1 MGKGQQVH
9 GEGNYEASRT
19 YNDATKRFVDSGRV
33 DKAAHDAAP
42 ATDAEALQLAA
53 AEAEGKRRAKEED
66 PMLMRKAPS
75 KAPKKRAP
83 GTDNTQKRA
92 PGERDDD
99 TPEIAPEDTHTP
111 KPGGD
116 A

>member
-1 MGKGQQVH
+1 MGKGQQVQ

-19 YNDATKRFVDSGRV
+19 YNEATKRFVESGKV

-53 AEAEGKRRAKEED
+53 AEAEGKSRAKEED
-66 PMLMRKAPS
+66 PMLTRKAPT
-75 KAPKKRAP
+75 KRAP
-83 GTDNTQKRA
+83 GADDTEKRA
-92 PGERDDD
+92 PGEGDDD
-99 TPEIAPEDTHTP
+99 TPETAPEDTGVP
-111 KPGGD
+111 KPGEG